1 MAPSPLA
8 QALGRL
14 VFSALGVF
22 LVSKV
27 LPGLRVR
34 SLGAAFV
41 FAFAVGLID
50 VLTWRLLGGA
60 FAPWGRGASVFASW
74 AVTTLAFWVAGRV
87 IKGVEVE
94 GCLTALLAAFG
105 VALVSG
111 VLAEAWHRVATGQPL
126 LPRPLY

>member
-8 QALGRL
+8 QAVGRL

-22 LVSKV
+22 LVAKV

-34 SLGAAFV
+34 SLGAAFI

-50 VLTWRLLGGA
+50 ALTWRLFGA
-60 FAPWGRGASVFASW
+60 ALAPWGGGASVAASW
-74 AVTTLAFWVAGRV
+74 AVTTLAFWAAGRI
-87 IKGVEVE
+87 IKGVEVD

-111 VLAEAWHRVATGQPL
+111 LLAEGWHRVATGQPL